1 MKALLKIAIVGRPNV
16 GKSSLMNALV
26 RFRRAIV
33 LDMPG
38 TTRDEISETTDWGNG
53 PVEVTDTYGVEE
65 RMEASELLPRLAKS
79 DVILFVVDGSAG
91 CTAADEEIGLVVRQA
106 EKPTLLVVNKMDR
119 PAAEGMGAFGALSIK
134 NSVEVS
140 VAHRHGMSELKDWLA
155 GFLPAVK
162 VKVKKDKFEE
172 FLEPEVE
179 EVVPPPVFET
189 VLKIALVGKP
199 NTGKSTLMN
208 HLTGQQVSKVSP
220 IPHTTRDTV
229 AAEIETSQ
237 GKVRFL
243 DTAGIR
249 RARSIEEEVEVFS
262 TQASRRAIKQAD
274 VVLLCLAIHEQ
285 VSDQDVRLLQ
295 LVQDAGRP
303 TLVLLNFADRL
314 TNKEKAHFIA
324 ESDFAH
330 LLKGMPTLFISGA
343 TGENTNKILPQAW
356 RMVRASNKRIGTS
369 KLNSIVEGIIEKNPP
384 PSRGLKNFNI
394 LYASQ
399 VAANPPTFV
408 FFMNRKEALP
418 DSYQRYL
425 TAELKKRLNLKG
437 QPVRLRFR
445 ARDSH

>member
-1 MKALLKIAIVGRPNV
+1 
-16 GKSSLMNALV
+16 MNALV

-38 TTRDEISETTDWGNG
+38 TTRDEISEITDWGNG

-65 RMEASELLPRLAKS
+65 KMEASELLPRLAKS
-79 DVILFVVDGSAG
+79 DVVLFVVDGSAG
-91 CTAADEEIGLVVRQA
+91 CTSADEEIGLVVRQA

-119 PAAEGMGAFGALSIK
+119 PSAEGMEAFGALSIK
-134 NSVEVS
+134 NSVELS
-140 VAHRHGMSELKDWLA
+140 VAHRRGMSDLKDWIA
-155 GFLPAVK
+155 GFLPAIK

-172 FLEPEVE
+172 FLNPDEPEE
-179 EVVPPPVFET
+179 IAPVPELES

-229 AAEIETSQ
+229 AAQIETPQ
-237 GKVRFL
+237 GTVRFL

-249 RARSIEEEVEVFS
+249 RSRSIEDEVEIFS

-314 TNKEKAHFIA
+314 TSKEKNHFIA

-356 RMVRASNKRIGTS
+356 RMVRASSKRIGTS
-369 KLNSIVEGIIEKNPP
+369 KLNAIVEWIIEKNPP

-425 TAELKKRLNLKG
+425 QAELKKKLNLKG